1 MVDYEK
7 AVQQAKEYYNILLE
21 RHYKALIFFADN
33 GITIEDKEKWVPEY
47 REILASLGE
56 MLDIIGKGNYTDDN
70 ILNGL
75 EVYTKDECNRV

>member
-7 AVQQAKEYYNILLE
+7 AVEQAKNYYNRLLD

-33 GITIEDKEKWVPEY
+33 EITIEDKEKWVPEY

-56 MLDIIGKGNYTDDN
+56 MLDIIGEYTDEN
-70 ILNGL
+70 ILNGF
-75 EVYTKDECNRV
+75 EVYTKDEARRV